1 MRRVKIFYNIGHNI
15 NKNRLM
21 IIRTLNSAI
30 PIFMDKPSEDYER
43 FGLALLSMARQL
55 RNQASKAEASRS
67 K

>member
-1 MRRVKIFYNIGHNI
+1 
-15 NKNRLM
+15 M